1 MASGSFDYSSD
12 PRFQKVRRSAQFGLY
27 DQDALS
33 QALQNPD
40 LMGIE
45 GYDPME
51 ALHSVGDVGRFG
63 DTGQFFDE
71 YTAGLSSAIAADPSA
86 RDPGFQG
93 MSFSEFQRLFPD
105 RARSYARSD
114 AYNTALNTPSPANP
128 AAVSSPGSTAS
139 TTSTW
144 GAEDRARA
152 EEDKKRQ
159 ERDELE
165 RRRREE
171 EERNRQDEERRRQ
184 EEDDRRRRE
193 EEDRRRREDEER
205 RRQEEERRRQQDE
218 ERIREEERTRLAEGS
233 RGTAS
238 GPEAQPEVEVTAAR
252 PAVVH
257 QAEGPSVEAST
268 ATGGYTDQELRQQ
281 QMDAQREAVA
291 SAEEAAA
298 ESVRGLPALQIADPN
313 LNIELAKAEA
323 PSGGPDISA
332 SPYISDISDPGF
344 KDPTISASPYV
355 ADIKDPGFKD
365 PSMLA
370 SGDIE
375 FDPEYF
381 QYESDLGNVY
391 LDALRQSLTGEGGV
405 DPQAAAQMAD
415 LEERQAKDE
424 AQTVEDLQRYGVLRG
439 GGDTADVLG
448 ELRSGYGR
456 TYKDIL
462 ADQAYRQMNDPRY
475 QAALDLAGLKSDR
488 YMSGGE
494 AVGRIGGQDTLEA
507 RQAQQGAIERQ
518 AGITLESQQAQQ
530 QAREAAAL
538 RDLRAQESQQGA
550 IERQAG
556 ITLESQIAQQQ
567 AREEAA
573 LRDLRAQESQQ
584 GAIERESGI
593 SGFLRGARSL
603 EGRQQ
608 DIDAQFGRADRQL
621 ESARDLASQYDR
633 AAGLSRDDVR
643 LQQDVADRGLARGL
657 TITEPTTRER
667 FEEGVRSAQVAEGLA
682 EAGVTG
688 RFEGRDT
695 LERDRMEEET
705 KRVSNELANK
715 VRLGIL
721 DAEKSI
727 AIQELINS
735 GELDLAQ
742 KELDAVESTL
752 TSEEKRQ
759 TERVESEERK
769 QTERVEATSRD
780 LQNQLAN
787 NINAGILDA
796 EQAIAIQELINEG
809 SLDIAQKELD
819 AVEATLTSEEKRQ
832 TERVGQED
840 KESQRR
846 ERQLKWTLDNAVEL
860 GEISSEQAQKVQ
872 ELINE
877 GQLDLAT
884 EETTQLGLT
893 LASEEAMQTE
903 RVAQED
909 KESQRRERQLK
920 WTLDN
925 AVELGEISSEQAL
938 GVQELINEGQLD
950 LATEETTQLGLT
962 LASEEAMQT
971 ERVEA
976 SSTDLAAQLE
986 NNIALGNIDM
996 NKAVEI
1002 QTLIN
1007 EGQLDLATEETT
1019 QLGLTLASEEA
1030 MQTER
1035 VGQEERE
1042 SQRRE
1047 RQLKWTL
1054 DNAVELGHISSGQA
1068 QRVQELIN
1076 EGQLDLATEET
1087 TQLGLTLASEEA
1099 MQKERVAASSA
1110 DLAAQ
1115 LENNI
1120 ALGNIDMSKAS
1131 EIQTLINSGEL
1142 ELAQKELEGIT
1153 ATLESEER
1161 KQTER
1166 VGQEDKESQRR
1177 ERQLKWTL
1185 ENAVELGHISSGQAQ
1200 RVQELIN
1207 EGQLDLATEETTQL
1221 GLTLASEEAMQTER
1235 VESEKAMQT
1244 ERIESEEGMFNSELE
1259 LREAIATGKIDGM
1272 PTLDAMVTT
1281 ANIQGQ
1287 ISAQKAEGLGQLLAL
1302 VNAIEDEGS
1311 RKAMM
1316 DRIIHP
1322 MNSYLKTG
1330 TDGWHDLRAVFEGML
1345 NVNMGD
1351 YLPREE
1357 D

>member
-45 GYDPME
+45 GYDPMA
-51 ALHSVGDVGRFG
+51 ALQSVGDVGRFG
-63 DTGQFFDE
+63 DSGQFFDE

-205 RRQEEERRRQQDE
+205 RRQQDE
-218 ERIREEERTRLAEGS
+218 ERIREEERIRLAEAS

-381 QYESDLGNVY
+381 QYETDLGNVY

-415 LEERQAKDE
+415 LEARQARDE

-688 RFEGRDT
+688 RFEGEDT

-705 KRVSNELANK
+705 KRINSELANQVK
-715 VRLGIL
+715 LGNIDL
-721 DAEKSI
+721 DKATQL
-727 AIQELINS
+727 QELINS
-735 GELDLAQ
+735 GNLDIVTQELKSAERIQTEALTEEGKRLTQELDSVQAIARIDAKSKADIQNLINSGDYNKAQMLINVEKEMQTEALSFEQENLYKELKNAITLGQIDSFGAQDLQ
-742 KELDAVESTL
+742 KE
-752 TSEEKRQ
+752 
-759 TERVESEERK
+759 
-769 QTERVEATSRD
+769 
-780 LQNQLAN
+780 
-787 NINAGILDA
+787 INAGNLA
-796 EQAIAIQELINEG
+796 VVKEEL
-809 SLDIAQKELD
+809 
-819 AVEATLTSEEKRQ
+819 EAAKS
-832 TERVGQED
+832 
-840 KESQRR
+840 
-846 ERQLKWTLDNAVEL
+846 
-860 GEISSEQAQKVQ
+860 
-872 ELINE
+872 
-877 GQLDLAT
+877 
-884 EETTQLGLT
+884 
-893 LASEEAMQTE
+893 MQTE
-903 RVAQED
+903 RVQ
-909 KESQRRERQLK
+909 
-920 WTLDN
+920 
-925 AVELGEISSEQAL
+925 
-938 GVQELINEGQLD
+938 
-950 LATEETTQLGLT
+950 
-962 LASEEAMQT
+962 SEE
-971 ERVEA
+971 
-976 SSTDLAAQLE
+976 
-986 NNIALGNIDM
+986 
-996 NKAVEI
+996 
-1002 QTLIN
+1002 
-1007 EGQLDLATEETT
+1007 
-1019 QLGLTLASEEA
+1019 
-1030 MQTER
+1030 
-1035 VGQEERE
+1035 
-1042 SQRRE
+1042 
-1047 RQLKWTL
+1047 
-1054 DNAVELGHISSGQA
+1054 
-1068 QRVQELIN
+1068 
-1076 EGQLDLATEET
+1076 
-1087 TQLGLTLASEEA
+1087 
-1099 MQKERVAASSA
+1099 
-1110 DLAAQ
+1110 
-1115 LENNI
+1115 
-1120 ALGNIDMSKAS
+1120 
-1131 EIQTLINSGEL
+1131 
-1142 ELAQKELEGIT
+1142 
-1153 ATLESEER
+1153 
-1161 KQTER
+1161 
-1166 VGQEDKESQRR
+1166 
-1177 ERQLKWTL
+1177 
-1185 ENAVELGHISSGQAQ
+1185 
-1200 RVQELIN
+1200 
-1207 EGQLDLATEETTQL
+1207 
-1221 GLTLASEEAMQTER
+1221 
-1235 VESEKAMQT
+1235 AMQT

-1287 ISAQKAEGLGQLLAL
+1287 ISAQKAEGLSQLLAL

-1357 D
+1357 G

>member
-12 PRFQKVRRSAQFGLY
+12 PRFSKVRRSAQFGLY
-27 DQDALS
+27 DQDTLS

-45 GYDPME
+45 GYDPMA
-51 ALHSVGDVGRFG
+51 ALRSVGDVGRFG
-63 DTGQFFDE
+63 DSGQFFDE

-105 RARSYARSD
+105 RAKSYIRSD

-152 EEDKKRQ
+152 EEDKRRQ
-159 ERDELE
+159 DREELE

-171 EERNRQDEERRRQ
+171 EERKRQDEERRRQ
-184 EEDDRRRRE
+184 E

-205 RRQEEERRRQQDE
+205 RRQEEERRRQQEE
-218 ERIREEERTRLAEGS
+218 ERIREEERTRLAEAS

-323 PSGGPDISA
+323 PSGGPDIST
-332 SPYISDISDPGF
+332 SPYISDISDPGFKDPTISTSAYVDDIVDPGFKDPTISASPYVADIKDPGF

-381 QYESDLGNVY
+381 QYETDLGNVY
-391 LDALRQSLTGEGGV
+391 LDALRQSLTGGV
-405 DPQAAAQMAD
+405 DTQAAAQMAD
-415 LEERQAKDE
+415 LEARQARDE

-507 RQAQQGAIERQ
+507 RQAQQDAIERQ

-530 QAREAAAL
+530 QAREAAALRDLQAQESQQGAIERQAGITLESQQARQQAREEAAL

-584 GAIERESGI
+584 AAIERESGI

-621 ESARDLASQYDR
+621 EAARDLASQYDR

-705 KRVSNELANK
+705 KRVNNELANK

-721 DAEKSI
+721 DTEKSI

-742 KELDAVESTL
+742 KELDAVEATL

-796 EQAIAIQELINEG
+796 EKAIAIQELINEG

-846 ERQLKWTLDNAVEL
+846 ERQLKWTLE
-860 GEISSEQAQKVQ
+860 
-872 ELINE
+872 
-877 GQLDLAT
+877 
-884 EETTQLGLT
+884 
-893 LASEEAMQTE
+893 
-903 RVAQED
+903 
-909 KESQRRERQLK
+909 
-920 WTLDN
+920 N

-971 ERVEA
+971 ERVE
-976 SSTDLAAQLE
+976 
-986 NNIALGNIDM
+986 
-996 NKAVEI
+996 
-1002 QTLIN
+1002 
-1007 EGQLDLATEETT
+1007 
-1019 QLGLTLASEEA
+1019 SEEA

-1035 VGQEERE
+1035 VGMEERE

-1047 RQLKWTL
+1047 RQLKMTL

-1099 MQKERVAASSA
+1099 MQTERVEASSA

-1120 ALGNIDMSKAS
+1120 ALGNIDMNKAV

-1177 ERQLKWTL
+1177 ERQLKMTL
-1185 ENAVELGHISSGQAQ
+1185 DNAVELGHISSGQAQ

-1221 GLTLASEEAMQTER
+1221 GLTLAQEDRESQRRERQLKMTLDNAVELGHISSGQAQRVQELINKGQLDLATEETTQLGLTLASEE
-1235 VESEKAMQT
+1235 AMQT
-1244 ERIESEEGMFNSELE
+1244 ERIESEEGMFANEME
-1259 LREAIATGKIDGM
+1259 FQRAIATGEIDGM
-1272 PTLDAMVTT
+1272 PTLDAMVTRAEL
-1281 ANIQGQ
+1281 ANML
-1287 ISAQKAEGLGQLLAL
+1287 SARQAEGIGQMLAL
-1302 VNAIEDEGS
+1302 ANAIPNEETRAEVMAS
-1311 RKAMM
+1311 IAR
-1316 DRIIHP
+1316 P
-1322 MNSYLKTG
+1322 LKQYMETG
-1330 TDGWHDLRAVFEGML
+1330 GGYTDLKLAFQDGL
-1345 NVNMGD
+1345 NVD
-1351 YLPREE
+1351 VSQYLPEG
-1357 D
+1357 

>member
-12 PRFQKVRRSAQFGLY
+12 PRFSKVRRSAQFGLY

-45 GYDPME
+45 GYDPMA
-51 ALHSVGDVGRFG
+51 ALQSVGDVGRFG
-63 DTGQFFDE
+63 DSGQFFDE

-105 RARSYARSD
+105 RAKSYIRSD

-152 EEDKKRQ
+152 EEDTRRR

-218 ERIREEERTRLAEGS
+218 ERIREEERIRLAEAS

-257 QAEGPSVEAST
+257 QAEGPSVAAST
-268 ATGGYTDQELRQQ
+268 AAGGYTDQELRQQ

-332 SPYISDISDPGF
+332 SPYISDIFDPGF

-381 QYESDLGNVY
+381 QYETDLGNVY

-415 LEERQAKDE
+415 LEARQARDE

-507 RQAQQGAIERQ
+507 RQAQQDAIERQAGITLESQQAQQQAREAAALRDLQAQESQQGAIERQAGITLESQIAQQQAREEAALRDLRAQESQQGAIERQ

-584 GAIERESGI
+584 AAIERESGI

-621 ESARDLASQYDR
+621 EAARDLASQYDR

-688 RFEGRDT
+688 RFEGEDT

-705 KRVSNELANK
+705 KRLNSELANQVK
-715 VRLGIL
+715 LGNIDL
-721 DAEKSI
+721 DKATQL
-727 AIQELINS
+727 QELINS
-735 GELDLAQ
+735 GNLDIVTQELKSAERIQTEALTEEGKRLTQELDSVQAIARIDAKSKADIQKLINSGDYNKAQMLINVEKEMQTEALSFEQENLYKELKNAITLGQIDSFGAQDLQKEINAGNLAVVKEELEAAKSMQ
-742 KELDAVESTL
+742 TEELTEEGKRLTEELDASQAL
-752 TSEEKRQ
+752 ARIDAKSK
-759 TERVESEERK
+759 
-769 QTERVEATSRD
+769 AD
-780 LQNQLAN
+780 IQN
-787 NINAGILDA
+787 
-796 EQAIAIQELINEG
+796 LINEG
-809 SLDIAQKELD
+809 DYNKAEMLINAEKAMQSEALSYEQENLYKELKNAITLGQID
-819 AVEATLTSEEKRQ
+819 SFGAQDLQEKINAGNLAVVKEELEAAKS
-832 TERVGQED
+832 
-840 KESQRR
+840 
-846 ERQLKWTLDNAVEL
+846 
-860 GEISSEQAQKVQ
+860 
-872 ELINE
+872 
-877 GQLDLAT
+877 
-884 EETTQLGLT
+884 
-893 LASEEAMQTE
+893 
-903 RVAQED
+903 
-909 KESQRRERQLK
+909 
-920 WTLDN
+920 
-925 AVELGEISSEQAL
+925 
-938 GVQELINEGQLD
+938 
-950 LATEETTQLGLT
+950 
-962 LASEEAMQT
+962 
-971 ERVEA
+971 
-976 SSTDLAAQLE
+976 
-986 NNIALGNIDM
+986 
-996 NKAVEI
+996 
-1002 QTLIN
+1002 
-1007 EGQLDLATEETT
+1007 
-1019 QLGLTLASEEA
+1019 

-1054 DNAVELGHISSGQA
+1054 ANAVELGHIGSGQA
-1068 QRVQELIN
+1068 QRI
-1076 EGQLDLATEET
+1076 
-1087 TQLGLTLASEEA
+1087 
-1099 MQKERVAASSA
+1099 
-1110 DLAAQ
+1110 
-1115 LENNI
+1115 
-1120 ALGNIDMSKAS
+1120 
-1131 EIQTLINSGEL
+1131 
-1142 ELAQKELEGIT
+1142 
-1153 ATLESEER
+1153 
-1161 KQTER
+1161 
-1166 VGQEDKESQRR
+1166 
-1177 ERQLKWTL
+1177 
-1185 ENAVELGHISSGQAQ
+1185 
-1200 RVQELIN
+1200 QELIN

-1235 VESEKAMQT
+1235 VESEEAMQT
-1244 ERIESEEGMFNSELE
+1244 ERIESEEGMFANEME
-1259 LREAIATGKIDGM
+1259 FQRAIATGEIDGM
-1272 PTLDAMVTT
+1272 PTLDAMVTRAEL
-1281 ANIQGQ
+1281 ANML
-1287 ISAQKAEGLGQLLAL
+1287 SARQAEGIGQMLAL
-1302 VNAIEDEGS
+1302 ANAIPNEETRAEVMAS
-1311 RKAMM
+1311 IAR
-1316 DRIIHP
+1316 P
-1322 MNSYLKTG
+1322 LQNYMNTGGGYTDLKLAFQ
-1330 TDGWHDLRAVFEGML
+1330 DGLKVDVSQ
-1345 NVNMGD
+1345 
-1351 YLPREE
+1351 YLPEG
-1357 D
+1357 

>member
-45 GYDPME
+45 GYDPMA
-51 ALHSVGDVGRFG
+51 ALQSVGDVGRFG
-63 DTGQFFDE
+63 DSGQFFDE

-152 EEDKKRQ
+152 EEDTRRR

-205 RRQEEERRRQQDE
+205 RRQQDE
-218 ERIREEERTRLAEGS
+218 ERIREEERIRLAEAS

-257 QAEGPSVEAST
+257 QAEGPSIEAST

-381 QYESDLGNVY
+381 QYETDLGNVY

-415 LEERQAKDE
+415 LEARQARDE

-688 RFEGRDT
+688 RFEGEDT

-705 KRVSNELANK
+705 KRINSELANQVK
-715 VRLGIL
+715 LGNIDL
-721 DAEKSI
+721 DKATQL
-727 AIQELINS
+727 QELINS
-735 GELDLAQ
+735 GNLDIVTQELKSAERIQTEALTEEGKRLTQELDSVQAIARIDAKSKADIQNLINSGDYNKAQMLINVEKEMQTEALSFEQENLYKELKNAITLGQIDSFGAQDLQ
-742 KELDAVESTL
+742 KE
-752 TSEEKRQ
+752 
-759 TERVESEERK
+759 
-769 QTERVEATSRD
+769 
-780 LQNQLAN
+780 
-787 NINAGILDA
+787 INAGNLA
-796 EQAIAIQELINEG
+796 VVKEEL
-809 SLDIAQKELD
+809 
-819 AVEATLTSEEKRQ
+819 EAAKS
-832 TERVGQED
+832 
-840 KESQRR
+840 
-846 ERQLKWTLDNAVEL
+846 
-860 GEISSEQAQKVQ
+860 
-872 ELINE
+872 
-877 GQLDLAT
+877 
-884 EETTQLGLT
+884 
-893 LASEEAMQTE
+893 MQTE
-903 RVAQED
+903 RVQ
-909 KESQRRERQLK
+909 
-920 WTLDN
+920 
-925 AVELGEISSEQAL
+925 
-938 GVQELINEGQLD
+938 
-950 LATEETTQLGLT
+950 
-962 LASEEAMQT
+962 SEE
-971 ERVEA
+971 
-976 SSTDLAAQLE
+976 
-986 NNIALGNIDM
+986 
-996 NKAVEI
+996 
-1002 QTLIN
+1002 
-1007 EGQLDLATEETT
+1007 
-1019 QLGLTLASEEA
+1019 
-1030 MQTER
+1030 
-1035 VGQEERE
+1035 
-1042 SQRRE
+1042 
-1047 RQLKWTL
+1047 
-1054 DNAVELGHISSGQA
+1054 
-1068 QRVQELIN
+1068 
-1076 EGQLDLATEET
+1076 
-1087 TQLGLTLASEEA
+1087 
-1099 MQKERVAASSA
+1099 
-1110 DLAAQ
+1110 
-1115 LENNI
+1115 
-1120 ALGNIDMSKAS
+1120 
-1131 EIQTLINSGEL
+1131 
-1142 ELAQKELEGIT
+1142 
-1153 ATLESEER
+1153 
-1161 KQTER
+1161 
-1166 VGQEDKESQRR
+1166 
-1177 ERQLKWTL
+1177 
-1185 ENAVELGHISSGQAQ
+1185 
-1200 RVQELIN
+1200 
-1207 EGQLDLATEETTQL
+1207 
-1221 GLTLASEEAMQTER
+1221 
-1235 VESEKAMQT
+1235 AMQT

-1287 ISAQKAEGLGQLLAL
+1287 ISAQKAEGLSQLLAL

-1357 D
+1357 G

>member
-550 IERQAG
+550 IER
-556 ITLESQIAQQQ
+556 
-567 AREEAA
+567 
-573 LRDLRAQESQQ
+573 
-584 GAIERESGI
+584 ESGI

-1007 EGQLDLATEETT
+1007 
-1019 QLGLTLASEEA
+1019 
-1030 MQTER
+1030 
-1035 VGQEERE
+1035 
-1042 SQRRE
+1042 
-1047 RQLKWTL
+1047 
-1054 DNAVELGHISSGQA
+1054 
-1068 QRVQELIN
+1068 
-1076 EGQLDLATEET
+1076 
-1087 TQLGLTLASEEA
+1087 
-1099 MQKERVAASSA
+1099 
-1110 DLAAQ
+1110 
-1115 LENNI
+1115 
-1120 ALGNIDMSKAS
+1120 
-1131 EIQTLINSGEL
+1131 SGEL